1 MVVPKTK
8 PFFQGYE
15 LLNPADF
22 SEFAYPANASL
33 AQVAQSKPSYFG
45 PDSTT
50 PGMPSNPRM
59 QLARVWLQVGTYLDY
74 WTGQHKPSISGVLRE
89 ILPVEGED
97 TATTDDRLAANL
109 PASERALFPQLFVT
123 SNWPPVLH
131 IHGSADTA
139 VPLQSTQALHARLLD
154 AKVESTLRIVEGMEH
169 VFDLR
174 PGVEEKFSGLF
185 DEAAEFIRRALLE
198 A

>member
-1 MVVPKTK
+1 MPKTK
-8 PFFQGYE
+8 PFFQGFE
-15 LLNPADF
+15 LLDPADF

-33 AQVAQSKPSYFG
+33 AQVAQSKPTYFG
-45 PDSTT
+45 PDSAT

-74 WTGQHKPSISGVLRE
+74 WTGQHEPSISGVLRK

-97 TATTDDRLAANL
+97 TATTDARLADTL
-109 PASERALFPQLFVT
+109 PASEHALFPQLFVT
-123 SNWPPVLH
+123 PKWPPVLH

-139 VPLQSTQALHARLLD
+139 VPIQSSQALHARLLD
-154 AKVESTLRIVEGMEH
+154 AKVESTLRIAEGMEH
-169 VFDLR
+169 VFDLK
-174 PGVEEKFSGLF
+174 PGVEEKFGALF
-185 DEAAEFIRRALLE
+185 DEAAEFIRGALIE